1 MTERP
6 NSKTPLD
13 TNEWI
18 TVRTPYGAQ
27 ITLYRNAQAYRV
39 TAIDC
44 YTRRLREPA
53 MFVTEQP
60 ARDQARVWTL
70 ELLRNTTTFEVE
82 ILRNDTTHRYTVDLE
97 AKPQ

>member
-1 MTERP
+1 MAERP
-6 NSKTPLD
+6 NNKNALD

-18 TVRTPYGAQ
+18 TVRTPTGTQ
-27 ITLYRNAQAYRV
+27 ITLYRNDQAYRV

-53 MFVTEQP
+53 TFVTEQP

-70 ELLRNTTTFEVE
+70 ELLHNHTTFEVE
-82 ILRNDTTHRYTVDLE
+82 TLRDGTTHRYTVALE
-97 AKPQ
+97 AKP